1 MKQVILWWYNRE
13 KRLLKYKLT
22 KYVCSCHDKVFWWT
36 LDREY
41 KLFLFLIDNTEWKPY
56 LHKPYLLY
64 RPKKLRNVEEFS
76 FVYCLGSKCCKI
88 CLFFG
93 YCVSV
98 IFCDKYKKVLD
109 FHILFLISLLF
120 DHIFVHCCIWLK
132 FVEPLSANPTKWSNT
147 LEQFIGNFPMNSF
160 CVFDHFVGLAL
171 KGLRCSVEMVV
182 LHKVLA

>member
-64 RPKKLRNVEEFS
+64 RPKNWGMLRNFLLYTAWVRNVVKYVYSSATASVLS
-76 FVYCLGSKCCKI
+76 FVTNIRRFSI
-88 CLFFG
+88 
-93 YCVSV
+93 ST
-98 IFCDKYKKVLD
+98 FC
-109 FHILFLISLLF
+109 FLLVCSSITYLSIAAYDWNLLN
-120 DHIFVHCCIWLK
+120 L
-132 FVEPLSANPTKWSNT
+132 
-147 LEQFIGNFPMNSF
+147 
-160 CVFDHFVGLAL
+160 
-171 KGLRCSVEMVV
+171 
-182 LHKVLA
+182 